1 MRRRAVAAWSVG
13 TSLIASMACADSAR
27 STEIVVSINKA
38 AQTMSVLVDGYEQY
52 AWAVST
58 GLGGGPPVG
67 TFPPGR
73 MERKWAS
80 RKYNMAPMPHSIFF
94 EGNYAVHGT
103 IHVKRLGQ
111 RASKGCVRLHPIHA
125 ATLFELVQTHGKDKV
140 SIVISNTSHVAAR
153 ADSEPVFSD
162 RPKIPPEIANKVAS
176 ADPDVPM
183 VASAT
188 PQPVS
193 AEAAVPARV
202 KKVGTRTARPSERP
216 AAPEYGF
223 VRDQE

>member
-1 MRRRAVAAWSVG
+1 
-13 TSLIASMACADSAR
+13 MACADSAR

-94 EGNYAVHGT
+94 HGGYAIHGSYD
-103 IHVKRLGQ
+103 INHLGIP
-111 RASKGCVRLHPIHA
+111 ASHGCIRLHPEDA
-125 ATLFELVQTHGKDKV
+125 AELYGLVRQSGDTRIIV
-140 SIVISNTSHVAAR
+140 SH
-153 ADSEPVFSD
+153 
-162 RPKIPPEIANKVAS
+162 
-176 ADPDVPM
+176 
-183 VASAT
+183 
-188 PQPVS
+188 
-193 AEAAVPARV
+193 
-202 KKVGTRTARPSERP
+202 
-216 AAPEYGF
+216 
-223 VRDQE
+223 